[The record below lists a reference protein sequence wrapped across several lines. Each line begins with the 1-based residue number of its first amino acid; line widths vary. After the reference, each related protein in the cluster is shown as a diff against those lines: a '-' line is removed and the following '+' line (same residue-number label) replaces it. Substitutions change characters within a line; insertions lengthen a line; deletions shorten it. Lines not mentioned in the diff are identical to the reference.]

1 MGRESSQA
9 RTFLRVERGGFATMK
24 RELSMRMFLV
34 LFCAALA
41 VPSASALDP
50 ERRISQYAHTA
61 WRVRDG
67 IFAGAPI
74 AITQTTDG
82 YIWIGTH
89 SGLLRFDGVRFV
101 PFTPPAGKRL
111 PNPAVHSL
119 VSARDGSLWIGTA
132 SGLAQWKNGELIN
145 FPETTGRVDSI
156 YEDRDG
162 TIWMGR
168 TRRTDLGGICKVAA
182 SIVTCYGAKDRAPS
196 SAHLLIADNLG
207 YLWIGYTTG
216 LLRWKPGSST
226 LYELPGLK
234 SSIGLHGVGGIA
246 LARDGS
252 VWAGV
257 SQPGHG
263 LGLEELVNGSWKT
276 LITPAFDS
284 STLDVNGL
292 LLDRHDALWIATEGA
307 GIYRVHD
314 GKVDHFRG
322 VDGLSSDSASSF
334 FEDREGNLW
343 VATPDGIDCFRD
355 IPVVDFS
362 VREGLNADKV
372 NSILAAHD
380 GTVWIGN
387 RGALDYVRGGVV
399 GSIRRKEGLVGQDVT
414 SLFEDHTG
422 LLWVGIDNGLFRY
435 ERGRFTPVQRAEGG
449 LIGIVVAMAEDENN
463 QIWAAAIRNPHGP
476 PAKLGRIRDDMF
488 VEEVLDKTHSVFAMT
503 GDPQGGLWLGFSR
516 GGLGRYRNGQL
527 QIFPLGENVGIDQVL
542 GSADGSVL
550 ASTNEGLFEWRG
562 ENRYTLN
569 EQSGLPCKRVYAM
582 VRDKY
587 SNLWLYAQCG
597 LIEIKDEELQRW
609 RQHPEAKVK
618 CDLFDAYDGAQ
629 PYLPAF
635 RPVATRSSDG
645 RLWFANESVVQMVD
659 PNRLG
664 GNSLPPPVHIEG
676 VIADRKEYSPGDNL
690 RLPAL
695 TRDLEID
702 YTALSFVVPQKV
714 RFRYKLEGYD
724 RDWQDPK
731 TRRQAF
737 YSNLRPKSYRF
748 RVMAANNAGVWN
760 EHGATLEF
768 AIMPAFYQTGWFIA
782 LCAVSTLL
790 LVYLLY
796 RLRVRQLA
804 MQFAIGLE
812 ERVSERTRIAR
823 ELHDTLLQNFQGLLP
838 RLQAVLYM
846 LPERP
851 TEARK
856 TLEAAVDKASE
867 AVTEGRDAVKGLRL
881 STVEKND
888 LGVVVRTLGEEL
900 AAATVGQPSPTFEVA
915 VEGTPRNLH
924 PILRDEV
931 YRLAAEALQNAFR
944 HAQARKIEV
953 EIRYGEKEFRLQV
966 RDDGRGID
974 PSVLSGNGREGHY
987 GLHGMHER
995 AKIVGGKLKVWS
1007 ELQSGTEVELSIP
1020 ASRAYTQPPR
1030 RLRLL
1035 QKLSGKDKHRQDKVE
1050 L

>member
-1 MGRESSQA
+1 
-9 RTFLRVERGGFATMK
+9 MK
-24 RELSMRMFLV
+24 HELSMRMFLV
-34 LFCAALA
+34 LFCAAFA
-41 VPSASALDP
+41 VPSADALDP

-67 IFAGAPI
+67 TFAGAPNAI
-74 AITQTTDG
+74 AQTTDG
-82 YIWIGTH
+82 YIWIGTT

-111 PNPAVHSL
+111 PNPAVYSL
-119 VSARDGSLWIGTA
+119 LGARDGSLWIGTA
-132 SGLAQWKNGELIN
+132 LGLAQWNNGNLIT
-145 FPETTGRVDSI
+145 FPETAGRVESI
-156 YEDRDG
+156 YEDRES
-162 TIWMGR
+162 TIWMAR
-168 TRRTDLGGICKVAA
+168 TRRTDLGGVCKVAGSA
-182 SIVTCYGAKDRAPS
+182 VTCYGEKDRAPS
-196 SAHLLIADNLG
+196 SAVPLIVDNLG
-207 YLWIGYTTG
+207 YLWIGQTTG
-216 LLRWKPGSST
+216 LLRWKPGSSR
-226 LYELPGLK
+226 LYELTGLK
-234 SSIGLHGVGGIA
+234 SSIGLHGVGSIA

-252 VWAGV
+252 VWTGV
-257 SQPGHG
+257 SQRGHG
-263 LGLEELVNGSWKT
+263 LGLEKLVNGSWKT
-276 LITPAFDS
+276 VITPTFDS

-322 VDGLSSDSASSF
+322 ADGLSSDSASSF
-334 FEDREGNLW
+334 FEDRENNVW
-343 VATPDGIDCFRD
+343 VTTPEGVDCFRE
-355 IPVVDFS
+355 IPVVNLS
-362 VREGLNADKV
+362 VREGLSADKV
-372 NSILAAHD
+372 ESIVAARD
-380 GTVWIGN
+380 GTIWIGN
-387 RGALDYVRGGVV
+387 RGGLDYVRGDLV
-399 GSIRRKEGLVGQDVT
+399 GSVRPKGVLPGRVT
-414 SLFEDHTG
+414 SMLEDHAG
-422 LLWVGIDNGLFRY
+422 RLWVGIDNGLFTY
-435 ERGRFTPVQRAEGG
+435 ERGRFTPVQRADGG
-449 LIGIVVAMAEDENN
+449 LIGIVVGIAEDESN
-463 QIWAAAIRNPHGP
+463 QIWAAAIRNPGP
-476 PAKLGRIRDDMF
+476 PPKLGRIRDGKF
-488 VEEVLDKTHSVFAMT
+488 VEEVLDKTHIVFAMT
-503 GDPQGGLWLGFSR
+503 GDPQGGVWLGLLK

-582 VRDKY
+582 VPDKY

-597 LIEIKDEELQRW
+597 LIEIKAEELQRW

-664 GNSLPPPVHIEG
+664 GNSLPPPVHIEE
-676 VIADRKEYSPGDNL
+676 VIADRKQYSPGDNL

-714 RFRYKLEGYD
+714 QFRYKLEGYD

-748 RVMAANNAGVWN
+748 RVMAANNAGIWN

-768 AIMPAFYQTGWFIA
+768 TIMPAFYQTGWFIA
-782 LCAVSTLL
+782 LCAVSVLL

-796 RLRVRQLA
+796 MLRVRQLA
-804 MQFAIGLE
+804 TQFAIGLE
-812 ERVSERTRIAR
+812 ERVNERTRIAR

-838 RLQAVLYM
+838 RFQAALYM
-846 LPERP
+846 LPERVP
-851 TEARK
+851 EARK

-867 AVTEGRDAVKGLRL
+867 AITEGRDAVKGLRL

-888 LGVVVRTLGEEL
+888 FAVAVRTLGEEL
-900 AAATVGQPSPTFEVA
+900 AVATDNQSSPTFEVA
-915 VEGTPRNLH
+915 VEGTPRSLH

-931 YRLAAEALQNAFR
+931 YRLVAEALRNAFR

-953 EIRYGEKEFRLQV
+953 EIRYGEKGFRLQI

-974 PSVLSGNGREGHY
+974 PSVLSGDGREGHY

-995 AKIVGGKLKVWS
+995 AKIVGGKLKVWT
-1007 ELQSGTEVELSIP
+1007 ELDSGTEVELSIP
-1020 ASRAYTQPPR
+1020 ALRAYTQPPR
-1030 RLRLL
+1030 SLRLL
-1035 QKLSGKDKHRQDKVE
+1035 QKISGRDKQRQEKV
-1050 L
+1050 